1 MANVGHGTARQIIDS
16 DGDVVTVTNNKLDV
30 NATIQA
36 GDLNVGNVDVVT
48 SVHPAGLTGIVS
60 YDAFDAPT
68 TVDQLSD
75 LGSIGAQTDCKE
87 IIIQADHDNSTF
99 IMIGGAGTSATST
112 LRGLKVHGG
121 ESIIFAYAETADIWI
136 DAPSGSQKVN
146 VTILK

>member
-1 MANVGHGTARQIIDS
+1 MAKASVGAVRIIDS
-16 DGDVVTVTNNKLDV
+16 DGDVVESDGSGRLKVAMDADV
-30 NATIQA
+30 NI
-36 GDLNVGNVDVVT
+36 GNVDVIS
-48 SVHPAGLTGIVS
+48 SVQPAGLTGIVS
-60 YDAFDAPT
+60 YDQFDAPT

-75 LGSIGAQTDCKE
+75 LGSISIQADCKE
-87 IIIQADHDNSTF
+87 IIIQADHENSTF

-136 DAPSGSQKVN
+136 DAPEGSQKLN